1 MRPAISNNPLVLA
14 DRRWYPAWV
23 PPRQQ
28 RKFNDLLRP
37 PHPSEL
43 THLRATNAAGW
54 LCMGGTVAATIAGL
68 WLSGLDLLLWW
79 LVGQIIL
86 AAALVQWFIVLHECG
101 HGTLFQTTWL
111 NAPAGQLAGLFALIP
126 FECWK
131 RVHNRHHKWTGW
143 QDVDPTTALLASAPS
158 GRLERRLVNVCWKYW
173 IPLFSILYRL
183 NNFWNVPRLLR
194 LFHPRRLR
202 RRLLLNL
209 VAVLFVYLALAAI
222 AGPVMLV
229 RLLGLATVLS
239 LITEDVLLI
248 SQHTHVPMGLSR
260 GVSVAPHAA
269 IEQEQFTRSLRFP
282 DWLSRL
288 LLHFDAH
295 ELHHMYPFVPGPRL
309 ADIPYSPA
317 NEVSCWRWIRTA
329 RAVPGEV
336 LLFQNRTQS
345 GYDV

>member
-1 MRPAISNNPLVLA
+1 MHQERAMTVHP
-14 DRRWYPAWV
+14 
-23 PPRQQ
+23 
-28 RKFNDLLRP
+28 P

-54 LCMGGTVAATIAGL
+54 LCLSATLAGTIAGL
-68 WLSGLDLLLWW
+68 WLSSIGVLSWW
-79 LVGQIIL
+79 CAGQIVL

-101 HGTLFQTTWL
+101 HGTLFETASL
-111 NAPAGQLAGLFALIP
+111 NTLAGQLAGVFALIP

-143 QDVDPTTALLASAPS
+143 QDVDPTTALLAEAPA
-158 GRLERRLVNVCWKYW
+158 GKLARGLVNVCWKYW
-173 IPLFSILYRL
+173 IPLFSVLYRL

-194 LFHPRRLR
+194 LFPAGRLR
-202 RRLLLNL
+202 QRLLLN
-209 VAVLFVYLALAAI
+209 VAGLLFAYVILAVA
-222 AGPVMLV
+222 AGPFVLV
-229 RLLGLATVLS
+229 RLLGVGTLLALMS
-239 LITEDVLLI
+239 EDMLLI
-248 SQHTHVPMGLSR
+248 SQHTHVPMGLSH
-260 GVSVAPHAA
+260 GAEVSPHAA

-282 DWLSRL
+282 GWLSGL

-295 ELHHMYPFVPGPRL
+295 ELHHMYPFVPGHRL
-309 ADIPYSPA
+309 GEIPYSPA
-317 NEVSCWRWIRTA
+317 NEVICWRWIRAA